1 VAQGY
6 AILEID
12 YRGSAGY
19 GRDFR
24 TAIYRHMGGPDLAS
38 AVAGLDYLVREHG
51 INRRRVGIFGRSYG
65 GFLTLMALLTRPGL
79 FAAGVAL
86 APVTDWAHYNHG
98 YTATILNMPQSDDES
113 FRRSSPIY
121 FAGNLQDPL
130 LIQHGMVDS
139 NVLYQDS
146 VRLSQRLIE
155 LKKTGWSL
163 FSYPVENHVW
173 DREDTKLD
181 SLRRLT
187 DLFDHALK
195 RRLP

>member
-1 VAQGY
+1 MAQGY
-6 AILEID
+6 TVLEID

-24 TAIYRHMGGPDLAS
+24 TAIYRHMGGPDLQS
-38 AVAGLDYLVREHG
+38 AVAALDYLATHHG
-51 INRRRVGIFGRSYG
+51 IDRRRVGIFGRSYG
-65 GFLTLMALLTRPGL
+65 GFLTLMALLTRPGV
-79 FAAGVAL
+79 FAAGVAM
-86 APVTDWAHYNHG
+86 APVTDWAHYNQR
-98 YTATILNMPQSDDES
+98 YTGTILNMPQSDEES

-121 FAGNLQDPL
+121 FAPSLQDPL
-130 LIQHGMVDS
+130 LILHGMVDS

-163 FSYPVENHVW
+163 FSYPVESHTW
-173 DREDTKLD
+173 EREDTRLD

-187 DLFDHALK
+187 DFFDQALK
-195 RRLP
+195 RRSP